1 RSKKSSRV
9 ETLTSS
15 SCTAGSDIAGSI
27 GDARLRRLGGA
38 GVALALLLGTA
49 PLAAGVAMVGPHAT
63 GGFHSHRLGRATV
76 WRVSAPH
83 LRLARPGPVW
93 QMVWR
98 GTRPGERIVA
108 VSWGGLRYAAPS
120 GVAQRGSPGGE
131 PRWAGQADW

>member
-1 RSKKSSRV
+1 MTTSISVARRRPRPVGWSASTEVSSVMVKTKTRSKKSSRV

-15 SCTAGSDIAGSI
+15 SCPAGSDIAGSI

-83 LRLARPGPVW
+83 LRL
-93 QMVWR
+93 
-98 GTRPGERIVA
+98 
-108 VSWGGLRYAAPS
+108 
-120 GVAQRGSPGGE
+120 
-131 PRWAGQADW
+131 